1 MKSTTT
7 SLHKWP
13 LLILKYSCW
22 TFIFTVIYAQSPL
35 FTSNQNQYFLH
46 GLAESGVGFLKN
58 DWLAKTLDPTPVFS
72 FLINLTYRVSHSYVL
87 FYLYYAIL
95 LGIYLFSLL
104 GIAERLFK
112 SQSQKLI
119 VIYLALLLGFHSAAL
134 RFFISRV
141 VNPNWSYLF
150 ESGVAGQRLLGPVFQ
165 PSTFGV
171 FLVLS
176 IYLFLIGRRYAA
188 VLASVLAV
196 FFHPT
201 YLLSAA
207 LLTLTYMWAVYKEEG
222 DVVKPIQI
230 GFVSFIS
237 VIPILA
243 YVYRSFGSSPSG
255 ISQRAMEILVNFRI
269 PHHALIA
276 NWLDVSTFV
285 QIAIVFSAIILLRR
299 TKLFPIMLILIIL
312 TIAMTLLQSFTQ
324 SNTLALLFPWRVSV
338 VLVPLSTSI
347 IIAYFV
353 FERLDHFLS
362 HKPNYQSGM
371 VYLSLIGMTGLIIIG
386 ATRFTLDLNRQRNS
400 DDRPMMNYVYKTK
413 SIEENYL
420 IPIKLQDF
428 RLVTGAPVYV
438 DFKSIP
444 YQSQE
449 VLEWYARIQAADRF
463 YRNRSDSCTA
473 LDQII
478 QTGGVTHVIIEKS
491 ENMPSCPSFNEIF
504 QDDHYL
510 IEKIQ

>member
-1 MKSTTT
+1 MKSTTPPP
-7 SLHKWP
+7 HKWS

-22 TFIFTVIYAQSPL
+22 TFIFTIIYAQSPL

-58 DWLAKTLDPTPVFS
+58 DWLAETLDPTPVFS

-87 FYLYYAIL
+87 FYSYYAIL

-104 GIAERLFK
+104 GIADRLFK
-112 SQSQKLI
+112 PQSPKLNI
-119 VIYLALLLGFHSAAL
+119 IYLALLLGFHSAAL

-141 VNPNWSYLF
+141 INPNWSYLF

-171 FLVLS
+171 FLVVS
-176 IYLFLIGRRYAA
+176 IYLFLIERRYAA
-188 VLASVLAV
+188 VFASALAV
-196 FFHPT
+196 VFHPT
-201 YLLSAA
+201 YLLSAG
-207 LLTLTYMWAVYKEEG
+207 LLTLTFMWVVYKEEG
-222 DVVKPIQI
+222 NVVKPFQL
-230 GFVSFIS
+230 GLVSLFS
-237 VIPILA
+237 VLPILA

-255 ISQRAMEILVNFRI
+255 VSQRAMDILVNFRI

-285 QIAIVFSAIILLRR
+285 QLAIVFSAIILVRK
-299 TKLFPIMLILIIL
+299 TKIFPIMLILTIL
-312 TIAMTLLQSFTQ
+312 TVSLTLVQSLFQ

-347 IIAYFV
+347 LIAYFV
-353 FERLDHFLS
+353 FELLDPFLS
-362 HKPNYQSGM
+362 RKPNFQSGM
-371 VYLSLIGMTGLIIIG
+371 VYLSLFGITGLIIIG
-386 ATRFTLDLNRQRNS
+386 ATRFTLDLNRQSNS

-413 SIEENYL
+413 TIKENYL

-463 YRNRSDSCTA
+463 YRNRSDSCTI

-478 QTGGVTHVIIEKS
+478 QTSGVTHVVLEKS
-491 ENMPSCPSFNEIF
+491 ENMPSCPSFKEIY

-510 IEKIQ
+510 VDKIK